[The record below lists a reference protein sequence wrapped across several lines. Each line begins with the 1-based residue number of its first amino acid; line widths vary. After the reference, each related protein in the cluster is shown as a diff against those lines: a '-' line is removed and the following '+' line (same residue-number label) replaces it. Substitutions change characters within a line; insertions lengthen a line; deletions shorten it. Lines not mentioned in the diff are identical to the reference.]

1 MLTFQL
7 QVVTAAI
14 VRRYFLKIKKEQV
27 SRGEG
32 WRKLKDG
39 KEKGKVNLV

>member
-1 MLTFQL
+1 VLTFQL
-7 QVVTAAI
+7 QVVTAN
-14 VRRYFLKIKKEQV
+14 RRYFLKIKKEQV

-39 KEKGKVNLV
+39 KDS